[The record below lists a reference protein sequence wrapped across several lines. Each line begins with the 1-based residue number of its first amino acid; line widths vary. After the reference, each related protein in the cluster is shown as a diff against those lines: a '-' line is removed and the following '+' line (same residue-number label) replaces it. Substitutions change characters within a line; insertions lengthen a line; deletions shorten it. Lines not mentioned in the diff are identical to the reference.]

1 MAYEPKHNFRR
12 KDYLNPGDPDKII
25 YGSDLQDE
33 FEAIAG
39 DLSILD
45 ADNVADQAD
54 LDKEIQDRKDADSN
68 LQSQIDSIGTGTG
81 NEYDDTQIKADLSA
95 ETQARVNADNALDL
109 RIDAVEDSITEDGG
123 FVDAPNDGKLYGRQ
137 SEDWEEIVL
146 TGGDSGIVYTLPI
159 LLQSGDEIQLPLSG
173 DGEHL
178 TVMLRAG
185 EIELPLE
192 AA

>member
-12 KDYLNPGDPDKII
+12 KDYLSPGDPDKII

-33 FEAIAG
+33 FEAISG
-39 DLSILD
+39 DLEKIEVDIESIEGGAASWDELTGKPSTFPPQ
-45 ADNVADQAD
+45 VHTH
-54 LDKEIQDRKDADSN
+54 S
-68 LQSQIDSIGTGTG
+68 QSQITGLEG
-81 NEYDDTQIKADLSA
+81 RLEQMEEA
-95 ETQARVNADNALDL
+95 
-109 RIDAVEDSITEDGG
+109 ITDGG
-123 FVDAPNDGKLYGRQ
+123 TFVDAPDDGKLYGRQ
-137 SEDWEEIVL
+137 SEAWEEIVL
-146 TGGDSGIVYTLPI
+146 TGGSGAVYTLPI
-159 LLQSGDEIQLPLSG
+159 LLRSGDEIQLPLSD